1 MTKAEKE
8 LHNDIKR
15 VAVAMEKLVKL
26 LTNKRQCIKNI
37 KW

>member
-1 MTKAEKE
+1 MTRLDQE

-26 LTNKRQCIKNI
+26 LTKLIKDNA
-37 KW
+37 